1 MKIILGT
8 VAALMLGVATLSA
21 PAQAACYP
29 TPHGWNCWH
38 PHHYWHERHWHHGW
52 DRHWDR

>member
-1 MKIILGT
+1 
-8 VAALMLGVATLSA
+8 MLGVATLSA